1 MTRVYNFGAGPA
13 TLPEVVLQQA
23 QEELLDWQN
32 TGMSVMEISHRSK
45 IFMALVEEAEQRLR
59 DLLAIPNNYKVL
71 FLAAPSR
78 SQFAMIPLNCLRG
91 NTQVDYLD
99 TGMWSHMA
107 VKEAQRYAE
116 VNLATSSEAN
126 GYTTIAP
133 REQWQCNDKAAYFY
147 YCANETVHGLA
158 LHDIPD
164 TGDVPLACDMTSC
177 FLAQP
182 IDVSRFGIIYAGAQK
197 NVAPAGMT
205 MVIIRDDLIG
215 HAHALTPTID
225 NYQVIA
231 DKGSLYYTPNSFSIY
246 IANLNFQWLQRDGG
260 LAAMQQ
266 RNQRKA
272 EKLYHCIDNND
283 FYQSPIDPAY
293 RSIMNVPFTLADEN
307 LNDAFLQQAEAA
319 GLSTLKGHRS
329 VGGMRAS
336 IYNAMPEAG
345 VDALIE
351 FMQQFAANQS

>member
-1 MTRVYNFGAGPA
+1 MTRTYNFGAGPA
-13 TLPEVVLQQA
+13 ILPEVVLQQA

-45 IFMALVEEAEQRLR
+45 PFMALVEEAETRLR

-78 SQFAMIPLNCLRG
+78 SQFAMIPLNCLG
-91 NTQVDYLD
+91 NNTHVDYLD

-107 VKEAQRYAE
+107 AKEAKRYAE
-116 VNLATSSEAN
+116 VNLASNSEPN
-126 GYTTIAP
+126 SYTTIAP
-133 REQWQCNDKAAYFY
+133 RDQWQCNPNAAYFY

-164 TGDVPLACDMTSC
+164 TGEVPLACDMTSC
-177 FLAQP
+177 FLAQSV
-182 IDVSRFGIIYAGAQK
+182 DVSRFGIIYAGAQK

-205 MVIIRDDLIG
+205 MVIIREDLIG
-215 HAHALTPTID
+215 NAHPLTPTID
-225 NYQVIA
+225 NYQVIS
-231 DKGSLYYTPNSFSIY
+231 DKGSLYYTPNCFAIY
-246 IANLNFQWLQRDGG
+246 MANLTFQWLQREGG

-272 EKLYHCIDNND
+272 QKLYHCIDTND
-283 FYQSPIDPAY
+283 FYQSPVDPTY
-293 RSIMNVPFTLADEN
+293 RSIMNVPFKLADES
-307 LNDAFLQQAEAA
+307 LNDAFLKQAEAA
-319 GLSTLKGHRS
+319 NLSALKGHRE

-345 VDALIE
+345 VDALID
-351 FMQQFAANQS
+351 FMQHFATQR